1 MRVRGEDDQPVQ
13 HLKQHGC
20 AALSVEFPDGLRRHH
35 ACSGEEFRVLP
46 VLETLWLQTAP
57 PSELAFVSQ
66 LLFFP

>member
-35 ACSGEEFRVLP
+35 ACSGEEFRVLL
-46 VLETLWLQTAP
+46 VLETLWFLHRMPAH
-57 PSELAFVSQ
+57 EL
-66 LLFFP
+66 